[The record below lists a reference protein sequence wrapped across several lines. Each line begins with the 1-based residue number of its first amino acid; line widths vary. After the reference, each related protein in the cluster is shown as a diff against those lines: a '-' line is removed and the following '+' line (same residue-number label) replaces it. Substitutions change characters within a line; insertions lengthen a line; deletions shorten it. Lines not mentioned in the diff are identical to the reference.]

1 MPKSVKS
8 RKSKLKVETRD
19 RVDLGVGGGGAGRA
33 EVEPACDLRAAP
45 RSRSHVRVRAAQR
58 CVSMSSSKQCF
69 SSDGAQIYADAAGNA
84 QNPSMVF
91 AHGFALSGVVFDQ
104 LFAHQL
110 LLDNFYLVRY
120 DVRGYGRSSKPDD
133 SAAYQSALYADDF
146 SAVCQAFG
154 LVKPI
159 FVGWS
164 AGAPIIADIC
174 AHISP
179 CPILAAVAMSGALCP
194 ATSEQTLRPLLLDFI
209 AKFRSSDAKTTLAVR
224 PAFVDACFVNP
235 ASVAVEVKTAWIG
248 ATVVH
253 TPNITEAVLNGHQP
267 GACQDAL
274 TKLGGEGLPVMVLYG
289 TEDSIQDGDVA
300 VKLAKEYFV
309 DFTAVSVLGAGHA
322 VFYDALNETVR
333 HLVGFGLRVC
343 TKK

>member
-1 MPKSVKS
+1 
-8 RKSKLKVETRD
+8 
-19 RVDLGVGGGGAGRA
+19 
-33 EVEPACDLRAAP
+33 
-45 RSRSHVRVRAAQR
+45 
-58 CVSMSSSKQCF
+58 MSSSKRCF

-91 AHGFALSGVVFDQ
+91 AHGFALNGVVFDQ

-120 DVRGYGRSSKPDD
+120 D
-133 SAAYQSALYADDF
+133 SALYADDF